1 MRAPPEVRLEKFQ
14 KLIERISFESQRGS
28 VIVVEGLRDKESL
41 REMGISGTILCLQNS
56 RMNAVRFAE
65 QLNDIQD
72 VVVLMDFDR
81 QGVFLAKN
89 LTRILNSQGVRT
101 NLILWRDLRRLTK
114 SYIRSIEELPKLY
127 QRLQT
132 DLLHIHG
139 FAGRRPRRE
148 RDGRH

>member
-28 VIVVEGLRDKESL
+28 IIVVEGLRDKESL
-41 REMGISGTILCLQNS
+41 RKMGISGTILSLQNS
-56 RMNAVRFAE
+56 RMNAIRFAE
-65 QLNDIQD
+65 QLSDTHD
-72 VVVLMDFDR
+72 VIVLTDFDR

-89 LTRILNSQGVRT
+89 LTRILNAQRVRT

-114 SYIRSIEELPKLY
+114 SDIRSIEELPQLY

-132 DLLHIHG
+132 DPLRIHG
-139 FAGRRPRRE
+139 FAARRPRRD
-148 RDGRH
+148 RNGRH